1 MIYLLLWWS
10 CFLLKSP
17 LLDCSEWDRVNLVR
31 LCPHDITIIVVALL
45 TSEFVSCSQG
55 LKILAMSRLC
65 PFNHGTRGRGQ
76 SSKIPQNRNPIY
88 QLEKIISV
96 LHQNELDIKNLI
108 LPCIPQKLGYINIL
122 IMFWLW
128 CLVLNDNNGK
138 PALILLTSKA
148 FGVFSLIK

>member
-1 MIYLLLWWS
+1 M
-10 CFLLKSP
+10 
-17 LLDCSEWDRVNLVR
+17 R

-96 LHQNELDIKNLI
+96 LHQNELDIQNLI
-108 LPCIPQKLGYINIL
+108 LPCIPQKLGYINVFSSTTLTFTDGLVFDNVL
-122 IMFWLW
+122 IMM
-128 CLVLNDNNGK
+128 
-138 PALILLTSKA
+138 
-148 FGVFSLIK
+148 FSFE